1 MVEIPEHLRKRAEEA
16 RAKAEAA
23 RGGGDGGTDADD
35 AGGADLAE
43 GAAHDPQDT
52 EGLRL

>member
-23 RGGGDGGTDADD
+23 KAAASGAGQAGAGDDIS
-35 AGGADLAE
+35 
-43 GAAHDPQDT
+43 AAQQQAASKILPIS
-52 EGLRL
+52 